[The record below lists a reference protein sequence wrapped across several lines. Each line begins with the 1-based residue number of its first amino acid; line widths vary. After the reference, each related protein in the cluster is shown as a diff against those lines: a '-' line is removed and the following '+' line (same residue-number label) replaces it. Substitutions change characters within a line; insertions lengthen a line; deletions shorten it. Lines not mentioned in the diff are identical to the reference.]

1 MYACCSA
8 PCWSWCKCWWLK
20 TYLQQKWAWQ
30 YAQNLE
36 QGHCYLLEKVTSR
49 EAVWYS
55 TNDAKEYVL
64 TASETT
70 TMSRPLLFGCLP
82 FVIPPGSFCTLLLRA
97 SLRIY
102 AQREL
107 PWQHTPSTA
116 ENAYQ
121 SPSFHSISSHS
132 ISWSI
137 NMCMSLS
144 AMKWHNKVYSFDRS
158 MTTIDLTN
166 VSQNEFFM

>member
-1 MYACCSA
+1 MSGRGASTSISYVFIL
-8 PCWSWCKCWWLK
+8 PCDVIV
-20 TYLQQKWAWQ
+20 TYLRVTYSHLDWHDLMCAYVPLDVCLLFCSMLVMMQVLVTEDIFTTEVGMAICTK
-30 YAQNLE
+30 L
-36 QGHCYLLEKVTSR
+36 GTRPLLEKVTSR

-82 FVIPPGSFCTLLLRA
+82 FVIPPGSSCTLLLRA

-107 PWQHTPSTA
+107 P
-116 ENAYQ
+116 
-121 SPSFHSISSHS
+121 
-132 ISWSI
+132 
-137 NMCMSLS
+137 
-144 AMKWHNKVYSFDRS
+144 
-158 MTTIDLTN
+158 
-166 VSQNEFFM
+166 